1 LAIKKKRKSYNAG
14 RDFEYKVMAY
24 LREQGWIVKRA
35 YASKGM
41 FDLLAYKDG
50 LMWGIQA
57 KSLSSNK
64 NRKYLTP
71 KENKELCEYAISPT
85 EEYEFIQWRQSH
97 RCPVLTI
104 LKEQFTVIH
113 VYNLFPGFG
122 WRICNDK
129 GEWNDLSL

>member
-1 LAIKKKRKSYNAG
+1 LKKKKSYNAG

-50 LMWGIQA
+50 IRWGIQA

-64 NRKYLTP
+64 NKAYLTP
-71 KENKELCEYAISPT
+71 KENKELCEYSLEPT
-85 EEYEFIQWRQSH
+85 EEYEFIQWKPSH
-97 RCPVLTI
+97 RCPVMQI
-104 LKEQFTVIH
+104 LNETFTVIH
-113 VYNLFPGFG
+113 AYNLFPGIAF
-122 WRICNDK
+122 RMCVK
-129 GEWNDLSL
+129 GKWEDLYNA